1 MLDTLMKILELIRN
15 LFTTTKTVYSELD
28 DFDSEYQLGLW
39 YESNKGLQLSG
50 KNNMCDDFARE
61 ARELARKDG
70 KYLGIALVWEGRVY
84 NTPVF
89 PDPNN
94 PAEGDKTVFH
104 AGNLAICKKENTVWY
119 VDLAFNKICKL
130 CNLYPGGKY

>member
-1 MLDTLMKILELIRN
+1 MKILELIRN

-70 KYLGIALVWEGRVY
+70 KYLGIALVWEGMIY

-89 PDPNN
+89 PDPINSSV
-94 PAEGDKTVFH
+94 GDKTIFH
-104 AGNLAICKKENTVWY
+104 VGNLAVCKKENTCWY
-119 VDLAFNKICKL
+119 VDLAFNKIIKL
-130 CNLYPGGKY
+130 CNFYPGGKY